1 MYKVFT
7 LLAIVVISVATLG
20 CNQRMTQDVM
30 MDVMS
35 NMDNSMDDIPICK
48 VGDTLMPGQKCAD
61 QGTDAVFSVLENGLG
76 SYTSETGLLY
86 EATDVLDATG
96 TILNEQTYNFKARK
110 QMDGRWEIEIIS
122 HEKKQ

>member
-86 EATDVLDATG
+86 EATDVLDATWA
-96 TILNEQTYNFKARK
+96 ILNEQTYNFKARK